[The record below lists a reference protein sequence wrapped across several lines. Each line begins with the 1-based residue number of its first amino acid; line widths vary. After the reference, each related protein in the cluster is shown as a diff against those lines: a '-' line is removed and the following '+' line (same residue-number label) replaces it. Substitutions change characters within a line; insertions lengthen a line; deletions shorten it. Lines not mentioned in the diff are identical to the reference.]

1 MADLNPIVEADL
13 FAALNAAIVL
23 SQHEA
28 QAQPQP
34 QPEPQK
40 STPQTRQTDAP
51 HPLPETIPMSDGAP
65 MFDRVH
71 SPKSAHV
78 PESAPIPE
86 RQPTQDLEARSTPNL
101 VDSFQAAMAQSSA
114 LSITEPAPDT
124 APPRSPKRLRS
135 PDSFDLAPDSIKRIK
150 TEDIAHSVEVQEVG
164 NSDLGGDM
172 VAMLKNALSSYDAQ
186 FQMPD
191 AQLAAASVD
200 QPPPQSSATATPAPE
215 KVEHKIMKA
224 SSNSTYIMRSMSLPV
239 LGNVAVQL
247 LVRLSQQSRM
257 DTELLLSETESDFH
271 QAYKILRDMFGL
283 ARKVFSEAPLL
294 FPDELEITDSEDR
307 ETIRMSNLATIA
319 LSIFGGGD
327 VTLSDIHDSFFSI
340 FVQEDGEY
348 QERLTALLISLK
360 TRLFLDS
367 LSGQTDSQQI
377 LDLLSRLF
385 SASIDQELKHRSG
398 DVALNGDEEQ
408 LVGQVN
414 ERREFLARC
423 VTDEEFRMSLA
434 TKFSAE
440 EFADNLST
448 FLQSHL
454 GVVIEYAEK
463 YGVNIPLS
471 EDFVDTDLSNH
482 NQQRDDDAELA
493 ALLESEA
500 TQQHMAS
507 REMQP
512 GDPMADSSM
521 LLPDGLDLERL
532 LEQSLQSVP
541 THTVPD
547 LKDGLPASGLG
558 DSNDPSEGL
567 DAQELEALLSERL
580 RENLDGLPNGLPNMT
595 MDLAHGGHEQHNGIH
610 PEYAAQMGQTHAST
624 YTSYN
629 QTPASAIPTDS
640 NGEVLPPNQ
649 SADSAVLYERARQA
663 AVAKSTNSA
672 RREGLTSTRRPWTPD
687 EEKALMAGLDMVKG
701 PHWSQILQL
710 FGPNGTHSS
719 ILKDRTQV
727 QLKDKA
733 RNLKLF
739 FLKTNSE
746 MPYYLQTVTGE
757 LKTRAPSQAARK
769 EAEEKARLDSEGHAR
784 IQAIMTLGDGLQHNH
799 HNSTMA
805 GSPARPS
812 PIAPAVRGIATNGNA
827 VVSHGPAHSVPAIA
841 PMPIKSEPTD
851 HHPIPHS
858 NPLPNI
864 QPAPAPPSQPV
875 LKPHPPPSS
884 HSPQQQHQQIQQQ
897 HQQIQQQHQQIQQ
910 QHHQH
915 QQVQQQH
922 QQVPQHQQVQQQA
935 QVQPLQHA
943 QPQHHQHHQPQSQQQ
958 YQAPQPQNSHGHTPQ
973 QILPAPPA
981 QHHTQPQPSAQ
992 VLASQPQ
999 QTCILPPPP
1008 NHHST
1013 PDDHLFERLT
1023 AALAA
1028 GTPAASVSEPQAT

>member
-1 MADLNPIVEADL
+1 MADLNPSVEDDL

-23 SQHEA
+23 SQQEA
-28 QAQPQP
+28 QPQPQP
-34 QPEPQK
+34 QPEPQR
-40 STPQTRQTDAP
+40 STPETKQTDDP
-51 HPLPETIPMSDGAP
+51 HPLPETISMSDSALMP
-65 MFDRVH
+65 DRVH
-71 SPKSAHV
+71 SPKSAPM
-78 PESAPIPE
+78 PESVPVPD
-86 RQPTQDLEARSTPNL
+86 RQPTQHLEARSTPNL
-101 VDSFQAAMAQSSA
+101 VDSFQAAMAESSA
-114 LSITEPAPDT
+114 VSIPAPAPET

-135 PDSFDLAPDSIKRIK
+135 PDSFDLAQDSIKRIK
-150 TEDIAHSVEVQEVG
+150 TEDVAHSVEVQEVG

-200 QPPPQSSATATPAPE
+200 QPAPQSSATATPAPE

-224 SSNSTYIMRSMSLPV
+224 SSNSTYHMRSMSLPV

-294 FPDELEITDSEDR
+294 LPDELEITDSEDR

-340 FVQEDGEY
+340 FVQEEGEY

-385 SASIDQELKHRSG
+385 SANIDQELTQRSG
-398 DVALNGDEEQ
+398 DVALNGDEER

-423 VTDEEFRMSLA
+423 VTDEEFRMPLA
-434 TKFSAE
+434 TQFSAE

-454 GVVIEYAEK
+454 GIVIEYAEK

-471 EDFVDTDLSNH
+471 EDSVDTDMSNH

-500 TQQHMAS
+500 TQQNMAS
-507 REMQP
+507 REMQS
-512 GDPMADSSM
+512 GDPMADSSI

-532 LEQSLQSVP
+532 LEQSLQSLP
-541 THTVPD
+541 THTVSD
-547 LKDGLPASGLG
+547 IKDGLPASGLC

-567 DAQELEALLSERL
+567 NAQELEALLSERL

-595 MDLAHGGHEQHNGIH
+595 LDLTHGGHEPHNGIH

-629 QTPASAIPTDS
+629 QTPASIVPTDS

-784 IQAIMTLGDGLQHNH
+784 IQAIMTLGGGLQNNH

-812 PIAPAVRGIATNGNA
+812 PIAPAVRGMGTNGNT
-827 VVSHGPAHSVPAIA
+827 VVSHGPAQSVPAIA

-851 HHPIPHS
+851 HYPIPHS

-864 QPAPAPPSQPV
+864 QPAPAPPTQPV
-875 LKPHPPPSS
+875 LKPHPPPGN
-884 HSPQQQHQQIQQQ
+884 HSP
-897 HQQIQQQHQQIQQ
+897 QQQHQQIQQ

-915 QQVQQQH
+915 QQAQQQH

-943 QPQHHQHHQPQSQQQ
+943 QPPHHQHHQPQSQQQ
-958 YQAPQPQNSHGHTPQ
+958 YQAPQPQNSHVHNPQ
-973 QILPAPPA
+973 QILPAPPT
-981 QHHTQPQPSAQ
+981 QHHTQSQPSAQ
-992 VLASQPQ
+992 VPASQPQ

-1028 GTPAASVSEPQAT
+1028 GTPTASVSEPQAT